1 MDFATLSK
9 QVAEQDALEWIG
21 LVTGILYVFLAAKEK
36 PLCWVFGIIS
46 CACIAWKS
54 FTDYKLIADGVLQVF
69 YIVMGFIGL
78 YQWVRIRNNN
88 HLKGI
93 IQSSWKQH
101 VIAIMACL
109 LFSIPFS
116 WWLIEH
122 AGARYGYLDTAL
134 TLLSVYATILL
145 VRKDLHN
152 WIYWI
157 IIDIVYVGLYV
168 KSDGLL
174 FALLYLVYAA
184 VAVWGFNNWKSLR
197 KA

>member
-1 MDFATLSK
+1 
-9 QVAEQDALEWIG
+9 
-21 LVTGILYVFLAAKEK
+21 
-36 PLCWVFGIIS
+36 
-46 CACIAWKS
+46 
-54 FTDYKLIADGVLQVF
+54 LIADGVLQVF
-69 YIVMGFIGL
+69 YIVIGFVGL
-78 YQWVRIRNNN
+78 YQWVVGQKNNQPKN
-88 HLKGI
+88 V

-101 VIAIMACL
+101 VLAIILCL

-157 IIDIVYVGLYV
+157 VIDVVYVGLYL

-174 FALLYLVYAA
+174 FALLYFVYAA
-184 VAVWGFNNWKSLR
+184 VAVWGFRQWRSHAK
-197 KA
+197 K